1 MIYNPRLLWQE
12 QNGYT
17 TPPARPVASRRQ
29 VNRLGAVLVC
39 RKRACK
45 PATNVP
51 LPGQRMLYSTRCV
64 WFSSGGICSASRRL
78 RHGLNEL
85 WKRSRE
91 LACDLRG
98 ADDHRRLR
106 LYMVF
111 LLVHHSTPL
120 QNHPSFTMKRARLPC
135 HFEPLISAGS
145 AAIPVIGSSAYAPI
159 RLASSGNCGVC
170 EYSTGNPL
178 NKLCLPSAALQ
189 ARPICVGIARTSE
202 RELPNLTFARHITG
216 RDSRRCGSVP
226 AQSVATARARGHCDA
241 E

>member
-1 MIYNPRLLWQE
+1 MGTQLRLRGPWRPGDRLIGWALCLCAASVRASPQQMCRFPGNACYFRLDAYGSPQE
-12 QNGYT
+12 AY
-17 TPPARPVASRRQ
+17 ARPAAASATASTSSGKDLASSR
-29 VNRLGAVLVC
+29 VIFAVLMITVVFVYTWFPSSSIT
-39 RKRACK
+39 R
-45 PATNVP
+45 
-51 LPGQRMLYSTRCV
+51 LP
-64 WFSSGGICSASRRL
+64 SR
-78 RHGLNEL
+78 
-85 WKRSRE
+85 
-91 LACDLRG
+91 
-98 ADDHRRLR
+98 
-106 LYMVF
+106 
-111 LLVHHSTPL
+111 TT
-120 QNHPSFTMKRARLPC
+120 HPSFTMKRARLPC